1 MTKVVCFG
9 EILWDVFPTHKVIGG
24 APLNVAFRLASFGA
38 ETSIISRIGNDKNGE
53 EVIEYLENTKLNIQ
67 HIQKDNIYPTGYV
80 SVFLDNHGSATYD
93 IFKPVAWDYISLEND
108 NIKLISESDIFIFG
122 SLSCR
127 SGVSKNTL
135 FGLVEKGKFLVF
147 DVNLRK
153 PYYTYELISEL
164 MQKVDFIKL
173 NDEELDE
180 ITAELGFGNSKMK
193 EKILFLSKITDTKF
207 ICVTRGSQGAILF
220 FNGRF
225 YENSGYR
232 VKVED
237 TVGAGDSFLA
247 SLIFKLYIEVQKP
260 DQALDF
266 ACRLGALVASKKGA
280 NPKIDTQEIDSLTI
294 QS

>member
-24 APLNVAFRLASFGA
+24 APLNVALRLASFGA

-180 ITAELGFGNSKMK
+180 ITVELGFGNSKMK

>member
-24 APLNVAFRLASFGA
+24 APLNVALRLASFGA

>member
-180 ITAELGFGNSKMK
+180 ITVELGFGNSKMK

>member
-1 MTKVVCFG
+1 MSKVVCFG
-9 EILWDVFPTHKVIGG
+9 EILWDVFPSHKVIGG
-24 APLNVAFRLASFGA
+24 APLNVALRLASFGT
-38 ETSIISRIGNDKNGE
+38 ETSIISRIGNDNNGKE
-53 EVIEYLENTKLNIQ
+53 IIEYLENTRLNTQ
-67 HIQKDNIYPTGYV
+67 YIQKDKIYPTGYV
-80 SVFLDNHGSATYD
+80 SVFLDNQGSATYD

-108 NIKLISESDIFIFG
+108 NIKLISESDVFIFG

-127 SGVSKNTL
+127 SEVSKNTL
-135 FGLVEKGKFLVF
+135 FGLIEKAKFLVF

-153 PYYTYELISEL
+153 PYYTCELISEL

-180 ITAELGFGNSKMK
+180 ITAESGFKSSEMK
-193 EKILFLSKITDTKF
+193 EQILFLSKTTNTKS
-207 ICVTRGSQGAILF
+207 ICITRGSRGAILYL
-220 FNGRF
+220 NGRF

-247 SLIFKLYIEVQKP
+247 SLIFKLYIENKKP

-280 NPKIDTQEIDSLTI
+280 NAKIDSQEIDSLTI

>member
-24 APLNVAFRLASFGA
+24 APLNVALRLASFGA
-38 ETSIISRIGNDKNGE
+38 ETSIISRIGNDKNGN
-53 EVIEYLENTKLNIQ
+53 EVIEYLENTRLNTRY
-67 HIQKDNIYPTGYV
+67 IQKDNIYPTGYV
-80 SVFLDNHGSATYD
+80 SVFLDNQGSATYD

-135 FGLVEKGKFLVF
+135 FGLLEKAKFLVF

-153 PYYTYELISEL
+153 PYYDYELISKL
-164 MQKVDFIKL
+164 MQRANFIKL

-180 ITAELGFGNSKMK
+180 ITVELGFESSKMK